1 MKESWKRFWGLFSV
15 RGSWS
20 RGRKA
25 FTYVAFLV
33 LAVALIACICRPSVC
48 PAPTPTTPTPTP
60 TLPTKV
66 EVEEALPEMWYR
78 GISWDL
84 MLSRI
89 KEKFPETNTRAE
101 FSQGAKFMVLTV
113 KEGDFFV
120 APGHKLIPW
129 PPA

>member
-1 MKESWKRFWGLFSV
+1 MKRGWKKFWGLFSV
-15 RGSWS
+15 RKSWS

-25 FTYVAFLV
+25 FVYFAFLV
-33 LAVALIACICRPSVC
+33 LAAALIVCICK
-48 PAPTPTTPTPTP
+48 PTACPTPTP
-60 TLPTKV
+60 PTPVSIPTKA

-89 KEKFPETNTRAE
+89 SEKFPETNPRPE
-101 FSQGAKFMVLTV
+101 YQQGAKFMVITV
-113 KEGDFFV
+113 KEGDHFV
-120 APGHKLIPW
+120 APDHKLFPW